1 MLSAT
6 HWSQGDSSRNE
17 LAIRDLYIY
26 NLDHVKYNMNLFC
39 MFSVD
44 RSFDIIRN
52 VIHYCSMSLVCSLLN
67 DHYFVTNLLTIVW
80 SKNKCKQR
88 NKNKGSGEEEPF
100 EKWCIYSYILSFSN
114 QTPSAFCDDHILSF
128 SLSTNNFFFS
138 SSHLHDYIFNFLYKL
153 NLYNIRYNKQLVSG
167 HVGSTTRPF

>member
-128 SLSTNNFFFS
+128 SLSTNNFFFPVLIYMITS
-138 SSHLHDYIFNFLYKL
+138 LTSCISWIYIIYDIISN
-153 NLYNIRYNKQLVSG
+153 
-167 HVGSTTRPF
+167 